1 MSVSKFKMGR
11 MDNVF
16 RNRKTD
22 RHSDIDVDEGEREGE
37 IERENYP
44 PGQFNITRNYIKQ
57 LINKSQLVATFK

>member
-22 RHSDIDVDEGEREGE
+22 RHSDIDVDKGEREGE
-37 IERENYP
+37 IERERTTP
-44 PGQFNITRNYIKQ
+44 QGS
-57 LINKSQLVATFK
+57 LILQETILNN